1 MKNEAYVFDTS
12 ALLAYIE
19 NEDGADI
26 IENLILQVLNSEKD
40 SIYISTVS
48 MIETYY
54 KIALNINAIIYGSN
68 SIFHIFLSH
77 KNFESDQICG
87 TYYYNCFIIYVQ
99 I

>member
-26 IENLILQVLNSEKD
+26 IENIILQVLNSEKD

-54 KIALNINAIIYGSN
+54 ISIQEQGIKIAEERLRLIETLPFIQVSLTPNCTKIIGELKSAK
-68 SIFHIFLSH
+68 SML
-77 KNFESDQICG
+77 
-87 TYYYNCFIIYVQ
+87 
-99 I
+99 

>member
-48 MIETYY
+48 MIET
-54 KIALNINAIIYGSN
+54 
-68 SIFHIFLSH
+68 
-77 KNFESDQICG
+77 
-87 TYYYNCFIIYVQ
+87 
-99 I
+99 